1 MALWDG
7 SLPRGLVVPA
17 PRAPKQPSQT
27 ELNALE
33 EQRQQ
38 AEAQQL
44 ELFIQDFLDRTRNS
58 QEWSSGTVE
67 GKEEMLAD
75 WEQNVWPTWAAQ
87 RFGTDTA
94 TANYTLNSITQALR
108 RDIRTQ
114 EDERDTFGNTIYN
127 IGQSVMQGADQLY
140 DMTVGGIPALVDMWT
155 ADSAEDEYRRAVHAH
170 NTLRAQIEMAEATG
184 NPIAEQ
190 LRREMDQSAARV
202 SAAAVA
208 LEEERAELGASLA
221 EYQSMVAK
229 SEQNER
235 ERQAA
240 NPQRREDYL
249 RQQEILARDPEAW
262 ETLEYIAE
270 NPRYLLNLLAQQLPN
285 VAVSVASGGIT
296 GAAARTA
303 VGAAVRSGLSNA
315 TRQGLIRAAA
325 GSGLVA
331 SETTLGV
338 TDAASGIID
347 EIYSIPTDVLQEHPA
362 YKELAARGYDLDS
375 TRALM
380 AAEAVSEA
388 IPTAAGISAI
398 TGIIGPE
405 SSLVKPLLGLTSR
418 TGAVQAAIREGA
430 LSAASEFVQEAGT
443 QYAQNVGMEEFHNVA
458 TDKTR
463 DVLESGV
470 TGALVGG
477 PFGAVGGIVTPAE
490 PGAISTATGAPVPVT
505 DTGVPSATQ
514 AAPDAT
520 ISTVAGINTPDTIS
534 PVIVPGITENPIY
547 NTAVVDN
554 AQQRLQLTI
563 QMEQAVEAWRDSD
576 TVPVSAQELE
586 PLFVLLDQY
595 EAAGASAA
603 DMESR
608 ITAIQTGLQLPAG
621 STLDIATAYE
631 QWRNQTVQSP
641 SQSTDTAAIQ
651 GQIEQAV
658 QAQINSL
665 TKRPSRIRALAPMFN
680 TVSQIESVD
689 VAAADSLLTR
699 IEEAVMNLP
708 GDRPVNVRKWYKSYK
723 KEPSRYGTG
732 RAATTIS
739 GRGNQTDS
747 GTATDAQ
754 TISATA
760 PSGSP
765 SASVGDSGAATGT
778 GVGGAA
784 YTDTGTVAGDIRNVE
799 SVGSGGDTGADSG
812 RSGSLPV
819 TAGPGTDT
827 GTGSPTG
834 APVERAGDDG
844 RTTAPDGR
852 AAARTTPI
860 TEVDLEQLNPEQLR
874 VYLHTTLVDAGR
886 PIEQAAREAVI
897 LFKIIDNIGAF
908 TGETRAQILKRL
920 RFGSSTGTP
929 PQSSVDTVRQQYE
942 GTDQWMKAPNGRPT
956 NLTEQQWLQVRTPEF
971 KAWFGD
977 WENDPANASQVVDD
991 NGEPKVVYHGASH
1004 AGYDVFKT
1012 TGLGKTE
1019 GTGAWF
1025 TSSRDNAVTYSGRDR
1040 PVGIS
1045 KVDGELRV
1053 DEGPGIYAVFLNIRE
1068 PVEYTAEGRNWN
1080 NIRRIDIYDNEE
1092 EVHIY
1097 TDLNGN
1103 TFAFKNED
1111 AAWDYIESEL
1121 KDENHDRY
1129 TVEAEYFS
1137 TDDFVR
1143 MVRNGEWD
1151 TTSDTDGVIIYD
1163 VTDNGPRAVYV
1174 GTANNYII
1182 FNPEQIK
1189 SATDNVGTFDPANP
1203 GILYQDSAR
1212 GGISFLDDGITQILF
1227 GDTADA
1233 STAIH
1238 EFEHLAVNEFLKI
1251 VNNPD
1256 IAETSEKQQLRDD
1269 LYALARYGRVKSP
1282 KRNAINPAAWTRAA
1296 HERVARAFERY
1307 FLAGQAP
1314 ANSGLDG
1321 VFSRMKELLT
1331 SLYERAKI
1339 LFAKKQPLPE
1349 DIRAVFDRQ
1358 LVGYS
1363 QETTAVNTV
1372 NNTALLPLRNEPQVV
1387 LATQDTQANSSLFLA
1402 EQNAQ
1407 DTTLEAEAASEAP
1420 DAHDLLNPLVLAVEG
1435 ANFSDLERIANNN
1448 WTAEELAYIESEAEL
1463 PEDMVWLPPTP
1474 MPQPA
1479 PQEYTQE
1486 AADALV
1492 NTFIDTV
1499 NAQSISPAKQ
1509 EIINEDGTTSSSMN
1523 PADFSPEQLPVISS
1537 IATSIVQRAQH
1548 LMQQAQQGVRNIQKQ
1563 VTAVAT
1569 MNYSPV
1575 WHATRIA
1582 KFITGVKRKMLSGA
1596 SADFQLWCLENL
1608 APTLGDAY
1616 QSPAYQAFINAPS
1629 RLEGVKTKL
1638 MDDVLT
1644 PLYTWVEDTAKQ
1656 IGRDPAEL
1664 LQAVGKY
1671 RTLLHTIEAAPKQ
1684 EQELIAAVQAAYDLP
1699 PDTDSSVQK
1708 QRAVARA
1715 EAALFQYREFQNGT
1729 PNVPRYKVYGG
1740 RSIPE
1745 CNREILELITDYED
1759 AGGIELLDEGNAY
1772 LARAID
1778 TAISYL
1784 ASNGLISETEIQ
1796 QFGQWMHYV
1805 PLTIKYD
1812 SSEYNGFDIG
1822 PCMPKLNFLRS
1833 GSDTP
1838 AEDGHAALYNLL
1850 NRTVRSL
1857 GLQDLAV
1864 TMQGAYKSLMQRSGR
1879 NIEYT
1884 SKFKGD
1890 IVFANGLAVVRA
1902 DILQTLADP
1911 ATNQNPSVREAAER
1925 YLKQS
1930 PMWLRLPRTN
1940 ADGQT
1945 VVTPYII
1952 LFDSETHDNINK
1964 AFVHLYA
1971 NEDPIPILSK
1981 LGRVTGGVA
1990 QIYTKARPL
1999 FPPINAARD
2008 TIERIS
2014 YMSSRTYRRED
2025 GQTIS
2030 GARIAAQTL
2039 LFLSNPA
2046 NYYRIARF
2054 QFTGTSGSSYW
2065 DAYFND
2071 FAYAGLEGGVDYDR
2085 HMIEATRTITDA
2097 TIDNMKRGGVWQQ
2110 LSHKTRQAFRRTY
2123 GTYCHTLYSLPA
2135 VAQFVTMRRNKVG
2148 VRDSAF
2154 ATTELMNLRQ
2164 RGAYTTVLSAF
2175 FPFTHSI
2182 SQTAGNMLHF
2192 LGLNPIALSNHP
2204 KGAQARRKAM
2214 LNWGI
2219 MAATIMGTKTLIP
2232 MIAASLANR
2241 DDEEGYNTLDS
2252 IPLESMQAALPLGI
2266 AGEKPGSYIKIP
2278 TGFGPIGLAAQ
2289 FAIGWDRVE
2298 RGRMSPQDFAFST
2311 LFSLAKTLI
2320 PNSAPAYEFE
2330 ENPAAFVVSTFAPF
2344 LVQPIVQSAVNTAY
2358 SGATIDYTRRPEQ
2371 RASDTFRPTTPEI
2384 WQELATTIYD
2394 ATNGTVDVTP
2404 ESIRHLVNGYCGG
2417 ALQIIPAMLEAG
2429 TQQTNTLHPSV
2440 RQALGPLYSA
2450 IGATIV
2456 YNPQMNV
2463 DQTMFYN
2470 ALDYY
2475 NDRIKA
2481 AGIYS
2486 QFTQNRPK
2494 GWEVV
2499 DWRAEVMRR
2508 AGFTPE
2514 EIYDYR
2520 LLYTATQKTLRNQN
2534 ENLREAVGPL
2544 IGATERTED
2553 EVRQAYLRW
2562 ATDRQATLSDVL
2574 SQLNYYRKGYH
2585 PQYEVPDE
2593 RSTEMLRMNAF

>member
-1 MALWDG
+1 MALWNG
-7 SLPRGLVVPA
+7 SLPRGLVVSA
-17 PRAPKQPSQT
+17 PKAPKQPSQT

-75 WEQNVWPTWAAQ
+75 WEQNVWPAWAAQ

-114 EDERDTFGNTIYN
+114 EDERDTLGNTVYN

-155 ADSAEDEYRRAVHAH
+155 ADSAEDAYRRAVHAH

-190 LRREMDQSAARV
+190 LRRELDQSAARV

-418 TGAVQAAIREGA
+418 TGAVPAAIREGA

-458 TDKTR
+458 TDRTR

-477 PFGAVGGIVTPAE
+477 PFGAVGGIVTPTE
-490 PGAISTATGAPVPVT
+490 PGAISTTTGAPVPVT

-554 AQQRLQLTI
+554 AQQRLQLTT

-576 TVPVSAQELE
+576 TAPANAQELE
-586 PLFVLLDQY
+586 PLFMLLDQY
-595 EAAGASAA
+595 AAAGASAA

-608 ITAIQTGLQLPAG
+608 ITAIQAGLQLPAG

-631 QWRNQTVQSP
+631 QWRNQTTRSP
-641 SQSTDTAAIQ
+641 SQSTDAAAIQ

-665 TKRPSRIRALAPMFN
+665 TRRPSRIRALAPMFN

-689 VAAADSLLTR
+689 AAAADSLLTR
-699 IEEAVMNLP
+699 IEEAVTNLP
-708 GDRPVNVRKWYKSYK
+708 GDRPVNIRRWYASYK

-765 SASVGDSGAATGT
+765 SAPVGDSGAVTGT
-778 GVGGAA
+778 GVSGAA
-784 YTDTGTVAGDIRNVE
+784 YTDTGTVVGDIRNVE
-799 SVGSGGDTGADSG
+799 PVGGGSDTGADSG

-819 TAGPGTDT
+819 TAGPGTDI
-827 GTGSPTG
+827 GTGGVTG
-834 APVERAGDDG
+834 APVERASDG
-844 RTTAPDGR
+844 GR
-852 AAARTTPI
+852 AETVDGSPAARTTPI

-874 VYLHTTLVDAGR
+874 VYLHATLVDAGR
-886 PIEQAAREAVI
+886 SIEQAAREAVV
-897 LFKIIDNIGAF
+897 LFKIVDNIGSF

-920 RFGSSTGTP
+920 RFGSSTDTRSTSPDTLNQDGWHASPNLFDQFDIRYLGTGEGAAHGAGFYFAAN
-929 PQSSVDTVRQQYE
+929 QSVVDEKYIREILDKQIRRSQRAQELSREATAYRYHVELPDDLYLIKDLEGLSKQDPFVQQVWQTLAEELGPDSRLARQLNRPKDGQ
-942 GTDQWMKAPNGRPT
+942 KIGRMLYLSLAQDLSDLN
-956 NLTEQQWLQVRTPEF
+956 NLTWPNR
-971 KAWFGD
+971 
-977 WENDPANASQVVDD
+977 ASEVA
-991 NGEPKVVYHGASH
+991 ASKLL
-1004 AGYDVFKT
+1004 D
-1012 TGLGKTE
+1012 E
-1019 GTGAWF
+1019 
-1025 TSSRDNAVTYSGRDR
+1025 R
-1040 PVGIS
+1040 GI
-1045 KVDGELRV
+1045 
-1053 DEGPGIYAVFLNIRE
+1053 
-1068 PVEYTAEGRNWN
+1068 
-1080 NIRRIDIYDNEE
+1080 
-1092 EVHIY
+1092 
-1097 TDLNGN
+1097 
-1103 TFAFKNED
+1103 
-1111 AAWDYIESEL
+1111 
-1121 KDENHDRY
+1121 
-1129 TVEAEYFS
+1129 
-1137 TDDFVR
+1137 
-1143 MVRNGEWD
+1143 
-1151 TTSDTDGVIIYD
+1151 
-1163 VTDNGPRAVYV
+1163 
-1174 GTANNYII
+1174 
-1182 FNPEQIK
+1182 
-1189 SATDNVGTFDPANP
+1189 
-1203 GILYQDSAR
+1203 
-1212 GGISFLDDGITQILF
+1212 GGISYTDQQGNDNFVIFNADNIRIVDVEPVSPSGPLEQTTTPQTLTDILAAHLDRSPTLGSIEFLSDGTTEILF
-1227 GDTADA
+1227 GPNADA

-1256 IAETSEKQQLRDD
+1256 IAETAEKQQLRDD
-1269 LYALARYGRVKSP
+1269 LYALARYGQVKSP
-1282 KRNAINPAAWTRAA
+1282 RRNATNPAVWTRAA

-1307 FLAGQAP
+1307 FLEGQAP

-1321 VFSRMKELLT
+1321 LFFRMKELLT
-1331 SLYERAKI
+1331 SLYERVKI
-1339 LFAKKQPLPE
+1339 LFTEQQLPE

-1358 LVGYS
+1358 LVGYT
-1363 QETTAVNTV
+1363 QDTTAVSTV

-1407 DTTLEAEAASEAP
+1407 GATLEAEAASEAP

-1435 ANFSDLERIANNN
+1435 ASFSDLERIANNN

-1486 AADALV
+1486 AVDALV

-1499 NAQSISPAKQ
+1499 NAQSISPVKQ
-1509 EIINEDGTTSSSMN
+1509 EIVNEDGTTSSSIN

-1548 LMQQAQQGVRNIQKQ
+1548 LMQQAQQGVRNVQKQ
-1563 VTAVAT
+1563 VTSVAT

-1684 EQELIAAVQAAYDLP
+1684 EQELIAAVQAAHDLP
-1699 PDTDSSVQK
+1699 PDTGNSVQK
-1708 QRAVARA
+1708 QRTVARA
-1715 EAALFQYREFQNGT
+1715 ETALFQYREFQNGT
-1729 PNVPRYKVYGG
+1729 PDVPRYKVYGG

-1745 CNREILELITDYED
+1745 CNREILELITDYAD
-1759 AGGIELLDEGNAY
+1759 AGGIELLDTGNAY

-1864 TMQGAYKSLMQRSGR
+1864 TMQGAYMSLMQRNDP
-1879 NIEYT
+1879 NIVYT
-1884 SKFKGD
+1884 SKFNGD

-1911 ATNQNPSVREAAER
+1911 TTTQNPSVREAAER

-1930 PMWLRLPRTN
+1930 PMWLRLPKTN

-1999 FPPINAARD
+1999 FPPVNAARD

-2030 GARIAAQTL
+2030 GARVAAQTL

-2054 QFTGTSGSSYW
+2054 QFTGTSGSPYW

-2164 RGAYTTVLSAF
+2164 RGSYTTVLSAF

-2204 KGAQARRKAM
+2204 RGAQARRKAM

-2241 DDEEGYNTLDS
+2241 DDEDGYNTLDS

-2266 AGEKPGSYIKIP
+2266 NGEKPGSYIKIP

-2311 LFSLAKTLI
+2311 LFSLAKTLV

-2384 WQELATTIYD
+2384 WQELAATIYD

-2404 ESIRHLVNGYCGG
+2404 ESVRHLVNGYCGG
-2417 ALQIIPAMLEAG
+2417 ALQIIPTMLEEG

-2475 NDRIKA
+2475 NDRIRA

-2514 EIYDYR
+2514 EISDYR
-2520 LLYTATQKTLRNQN
+2520 LLYTTAQKTLRNQN

-2544 IGATERTED
+2544 IGATERTEG

-2562 ATDRQATLSDVL
+2562 ATDRQTTLSDVL
-2574 SQLNYYRKGYH
+2574 SQLNYYRKDYR
-2585 PQYEVPDE
+2585 PQYGVPDA